1 MTFKAL
7 VAAAALGVAAFTT
20 SAQAVTIA
28 DFQLDVTQA
37 AGNTFAG
44 VELSAD
50 NFYQITVSGT
60 FTIRDDGLQADAEF
74 FNVPS
79 NPQNQTSSTEIGV
92 GIFNGGSAQDIDF
105 GDFSDTGEYSV
116 ILTGLTGTLQVFYA
130 DTFYDNN
137 SGFLSVTVEDLG
149 TTVIPLP
156 GTAVLLL
163 SGIGAL
169 ALRRRMI
176 AERA

>member
-7 VAAAALGVAAFTT
+7 VAAAVLSGAAFAT

-28 DFQLDVTQA
+28 NFVLDVTQA
-37 AGNTFAG
+37 AGNTFGG

-105 GDFSDTGEYSV
+105 G
-116 ILTGLTGTLQVFYA
+116 
-130 DTFYDNN
+130 
-137 SGFLSVTVEDLG
+137 
-149 TTVIPLP
+149 
-156 GTAVLLL
+156 
-163 SGIGAL
+163 
-169 ALRRRMI
+169 
-176 AERA
+176 